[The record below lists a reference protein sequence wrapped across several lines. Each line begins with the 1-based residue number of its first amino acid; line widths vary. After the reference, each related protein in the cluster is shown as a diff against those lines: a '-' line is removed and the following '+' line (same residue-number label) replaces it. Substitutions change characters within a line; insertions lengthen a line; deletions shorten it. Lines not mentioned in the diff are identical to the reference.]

1 MEDEHMG
8 MSTHVVGFRP
18 PDEKWK
24 KMKAVWDA
32 CEAAGTDIPKDV
44 ERFFNGESPDDQG
57 VAIDIKDHA
66 CCESYDGD
74 GSQGFEIDLKK
85 LPPDVTI
92 IRFYNSY

>member
-1 MEDEHMG
+1 MS

-18 PDEKWK
+18 ADEKWE

-32 CEAAGTDIPKDV
+32 CKTAGVEVPQGV
-44 ERFFNGESPDDQG
+44 ERFFGGEGPGDKPGMEVDLSGAVIEWSAEMKNGYE
-57 VAIDIKDHA
+57 VNLA
-66 CCESYDGD
+66 
-74 GSQGFEIDLKK
+74 K